1 MLFPRLMC
9 FRCLTTTVIN
19 KTPNLF
25 YGNIIKVQRKH
36 WNYKSIDFRAR
47 NGTKSTDLQRFDMLE
62 IDVVQYYTF
71 TNLLFQYN
79 TICYVLYL
87 YYNGNICLMILIGV
101 EWSLDCVM
109 FCLDYYWNIMALCIN
124 NAAWKHN
131 DCYNVSGI

>member
-36 WNYKSIDFRAR
+36 WNHKSIDFRAR

-62 IDVVQYYTF
+62 IDVV
-71 TNLLFQYN
+71 LLCCSKPSPSALF
-79 TICYVLYL
+79 YVWYL
-87 YYNGNICLMILIGV
+87 YYNRNICLMILIGV